1 MARKNTPTTKK
12 SANDHIRLGFTK
24 ENYFI
29 MGAGLLVLIIGYAL
43 MAGGKQGGPE
53 FNYDEIYSF
62 RRITL
67 APILIV
73 LGFAIEVF
81 AIFYR
86 KGKGTAE
93 AESEPG
99 S

>member
-1 MARKNTPTTKK
+1 MVRKNTPTTRK
-12 SANDHIRLGFTK
+12 SADDHIRLGFTK

-29 MGAGLLVLIIGYAL
+29 MAAGLLVLIIGYAL
-43 MAGGKQGGPE
+43 MAGGKQGGPG
-53 FNYDEIYSF
+53 FNYEEIYSF

-86 KGKGTAE
+86 KGKGPAQAE
-93 AESEPG
+93 PEQG